1 MVNTKNLDDLGIKIL
16 TTLQH
21 NARISF
27 SELGRIV
34 GLSSPAVADR
44 VKKMEDAGLIKGYK
58 AVLNPEKIGF
68 NITAIISISS
78 KTPIGNLLDNDI
90 LELPEAV
97 EIYRISG
104 DYSFQIKVI
113 TNSLE
118 HLETIVGKLNKY
130 GETTSSIILSSPVES
145 RSIPVH
151 FL

>member
-44 VKKMEDAGLIKGYK
+44 VKKMEDAGFIKGYT
-58 AVLNPEKIGF
+58 AVVNPEKIGF

-78 KTPIGNLLDNDI
+78 KTPIANLLDNYI
-90 LELPEAV
+90 LELPEV
-97 EIYRISG
+97 IEIYRLSG
-104 DYSFQIKVI
+104 DYSFQIKAI

-118 HLETIVGKLNKY
+118 HLESLVDKLNKY
-130 GETTSSIILSSPVES
+130 GETTTSIIMSSPVES
-145 RSIPVH
+145 RSVPVH